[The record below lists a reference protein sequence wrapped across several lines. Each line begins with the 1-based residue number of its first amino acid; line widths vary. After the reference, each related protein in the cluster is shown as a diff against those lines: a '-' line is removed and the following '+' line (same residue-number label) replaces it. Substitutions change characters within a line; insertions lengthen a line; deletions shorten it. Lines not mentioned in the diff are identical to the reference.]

1 MHKILRSFFP
11 TEEHEH
17 AFQRAVNL
25 QIREM
30 ELHDA
35 HMRMVKKKPK
45 EYQPH
50 PAPVAHPDIMAAITK
65 DKDGVYNIAYEIVD
79 PVMTLEEKKDAL
91 TNSLTAEVG
100 RAIETLLPTRKA
112 PLLEIEMAE
121 LGRLEKPDK
130 TQKKRITEINDTFKQ
145 VEVVRR
151 HFAEVQSQIH
161 DLTEKDIDSWK
172 LPPLKVK

>member
-35 HMRMVKKKPK
+35 HMKMVKKDPK
-45 EYQPH
+45 KYQAH

-65 DKDGVYNIAYEIVD
+65 DKNGAYNIAYEIVD
-79 PVMTLEEKKDAL
+79 PVVSIDEKKDAL
-91 TNSLTAEVG
+91 SNELTTAVAE
-100 RAIETLLPTRKA
+100 AIEAVLPRRKA
-112 PLLEIEMAE
+112 PLLEIEAVD
-121 LGRLEKPDK
+121 LAKVEKPDK
-130 TQKKRITEINDTFKQ
+130 AQKKRITEIEDTFKK
-145 VEVVRR
+145 VETIRR
-151 HFAEVQSQIH
+151 HFAETQSQIH

-172 LPPLKVK
+172 LPPVKVK